1 MAGQVAGGPGSG
13 CFLDSAA
20 GCPALFTPDMVFVL
34 ALVGGLFRIGLGISA
49 SASLGMNIS
58 LDC

>member
-13 CFLDSAA
+13 CFQDSAA
-20 GCPALFTPDMVFVL
+20 GCPALFAPDMVFVL
-34 ALVGGLFRIGLGISA
+34 ALVGGIGLGIST
-49 SASLGMNIS
+49 SASLGMNGS